1 MKAIWFDMDG
11 TIANLYAV
19 DNWLPK
25 LRAEDASP
33 YAQAAVMCNMSLLA
47 RKLNKLQRAGWQ
59 IGIVSWL
66 SKEPSPDYDKAV
78 TEAKLAWLNQHLHS
92 VHFNTIHIVAYGRN
106 KWELCGQDG
115 ILFDD
120 ENRNRSAW
128 KNGCAFHPDNMM
140 SVLDALLSGS

>member
-25 LRAEDASP
+25 LRAKDPSP

-47 RKLNKLQRAGWQ
+47 RKLNQLQRAGWQ
-59 IGIVSWL
+59 IGIISWL
-66 SKEPSPDYDKAV
+66 SKEPSPAYDEAV
-78 TEAKLAWLNQHLHS
+78 KTAKLAWLNQHLHS
-92 VHFNTIHIVAYGRN
+92 VHFDVIHIVAHGSN
-106 KWELCGQDG
+106 KWELCKDG

-120 ENRNRSAW
+120 EERNRIAW
-128 KNGCAFHPDNMM
+128 QNGKAYHPDMIM
-140 SVLDALLSGS
+140 DVLNKLMEED